1 MKLQID
7 VDNQNITLTVPKA
20 LLRKFKRLALDK
32 EKSVSALL
40 RELMESALLS
50 GDSYERA
57 HRSWRASM
65 KNLRDLGTRGKITW
79 TRDELHERR

>member
-1 MKLQID
+1 ME
-7 VDNQNITLTVPKA
+7 NQNITLTVPRA

-40 RELMESALLS
+40 RELMADALRNT
-50 GDSYERA
+50 DSYERA
-57 HRSWRASM
+57 HRHWRASM
-65 KNLRDLGTRGKITW
+65 KNLRDLGTGGKITW